1 MINFEQQNYKN
12 HWENVYETKNPD
24 EVSWTQKI
32 PQTSLDLIEEASKDK
47 SSKIIDVGGG
57 DSNLVD
63 FLLEKGFENISVLD
77 ISAKALEKAKER
89 LGNQA
94 ENVEWIATNITEFE
108 PQITYDIWHDRAA
121 FHFLTTE
128 EEIQKYVEI
137 VKNVVS
143 DTLIIG
149 TFSVNGP
156 QKCSGLPIVQYNE
169 DDLKSIFSESFELVK
184 SFTEDHIT
192 PFNTVQNFIFCQ
204 FKKK

>member
-1 MINFEQQNYKN
+1 MINFEQQDYKN

-24 EVSWTQKI
+24 EVRWTQKI

-47 SSKIIDVGGG
+47 SSKIIDIGGG

-77 ISAKALEKAKER
+77 ISSKALEKAKER
-89 LGNQA
+89 LGSLA
-94 ENVEWIATNITEFE
+94 GNVDWIVTNITEFK
-108 PQITYDIWHDRAA
+108 PQTTYDIWHDRAA

-128 EEIQKYVEI
+128 EEIKRYVEI
-137 VKNVVS
+137 VKNAVS

-149 TFSVNGP
+149 TFSINGP

>member
-1 MINFEQQNYKN
+1 MINFEQENYKN
-12 HWENVYETKNPD
+12 HWENVYEIKNPD

-32 PQTSLDLIEEASKDK
+32 PQTSLDLIEKAAKDK
-47 SSKIIDVGGG
+47 SSKIIDIGGG
-57 DSNLVD
+57 DSNLTD
-63 FLLEKGFENISVLD
+63 FLLEKGFKNISVLD

-89 LGNQA
+89 LGTQA
-94 ENVEWIATNITEFE
+94 ENVDWIATNVTEFE
-108 PQITYDIWHDRAA
+108 PNTTYDIWHDRAA
-121 FHFLTTE
+121 FHFLTRE
-128 EEIQKYVEI
+128 DEIKKYAEI
-137 VKNVVS
+137 VKNAVS

-156 QKCSGLPIVQYNE
+156 QKCSGLQISQYDKEKLNA
-169 DDLKSIFSESFELVK
+169 IFSQDFELVK

>member
-1 MINFEQQNYKN
+1 MINFEQQDYKN

-32 PQTSLDLIEEASKDK
+32 PQTSLDLIEETSKGK

-89 LGNQA
+89 LGAQA
-94 ENVEWIATNITEFE
+94 ENVEWITTNIIEFE
-108 PQITYDIWHDRAA
+108 PQTTYDIWHDRAA
-121 FHFLTTE
+121 FHFLTTH
-128 EEIQKYVEI
+128 EEITKYVEI
-137 VKNVVS
+137 VKNAVS

-156 QKCSGLPIVQYNE
+156 QKCSGLPIVQYDE
-169 DDLKSIFSESFELVK
+169 DRLKAIFSKSFELVK

>member
-1 MINFEQQNYKN
+1 MNSEKQNYKD
-12 HWENVYETKNPD
+12 HWQNVYETKNPN

-32 PQTSLDLIEEASKDK
+32 PQTSLDLIEKVSKRK
-47 SSKIIDVGGG
+47 SSKIIDIGGG

-77 ISAKALEKAKER
+77 ISAKALEKAKTR
-89 LGNQA
+89 LETQA
-94 ENVEWIATNITEFE
+94 ENVDWIVTDITEFKTSTE
-108 PQITYDIWHDRAA
+108 YDIWHDRAA
-121 FHFLTTE
+121 FHFLTTQD
-128 EEIQKYVEI
+128 EIKKYIEI
-137 VKNVVS
+137 VRSAVS

-149 TFSVNGP
+149 TFSVDGP
-156 QKCSGLPIVQYNE
+156 QKCSGLPILQYNE
-169 DDLKSIFSESFELVK
+169 ERLKNIFSQDFELVR

>member
-1 MINFEQQNYKN
+1 MINFEQQDYKN

-32 PQTSLDLIEEASKDK
+32 PKTSLDLIEEAAKGK
-47 SSKIIDVGGG
+47 SSKIIDIGGG

-63 FLLEKGFENISVLD
+63 FLLEKEFENISVLD
-77 ISAKALEKAKER
+77 ISSKALEKAKER

-156 QKCSGLPIVQYNE
+156 QKCSGLPIVQYDE
-169 DDLKSIFSESFELVK
+169 DRLKAIFSESFELVK

>member
-1 MINFEQQNYKN
+1 MINFEQQDYKN

-47 SSKIIDVGGG
+47 SSKIIDIGGG
-57 DSNLVD
+57 DSNLTD
-63 FLLEKGFENISVLD
+63 FLLEKGFVNISVLD
-77 ISAKALEKAKER
+77 ISAKALEKAKKR
-89 LGNQA
+89 LGAQA
-94 ENVEWIATNITEFE
+94 ENIDWIATNITEFK
-108 PQITYDIWHDRAA
+108 PNTTYDIWHDRAA
-121 FHFLTTE
+121 FHFLTKE
-128 EEIQKYVEI
+128 EEIKKYAEI
-137 VKNVVS
+137 VKNAVS

-156 QKCSGLPIVQYNE
+156 QKCSGLPIVQYDE
-169 DDLKSIFSESFELVK
+169 DHLKEIFSQSFELVK

>member
-1 MINFEQQNYKN
+1 MNSEKQNYKD
-12 HWENVYETKNPD
+12 HWQNVYETKNPN

-32 PQTSLDLIEEASKDK
+32 PQTSLDLIEKVSKRK
-47 SSKIIDVGGG
+47 SSKIIDIGGG

-77 ISAKALEKAKER
+77 ISAKALEKAKTR
-89 LGNQA
+89 LETQA
-94 ENVEWIATNITEFE
+94 ENVDWLVTDVTEFK
-108 PQITYDIWHDRAA
+108 TNTKYDVWHDRAA

-128 EEIQKYVEI
+128 EEIKKYVEI
-137 VKNVVS
+137 VRSAVS

-149 TFSVNGP
+149 TFSVDGP
-156 QKCSGLPIVQYNE
+156 QKCSGLPILQYNE
-169 DDLKSIFSESFELVK
+169 ERLKNIFSKDFELVR

-192 PFNTVQNFIFCQ
+192 PFNTVQNFIFCH

>member
-1 MINFEQQNYKN
+1 MINFEQQDYKN
-12 HWENVYETKNPD
+12 HWENVYETKNQD

-32 PQTSLDLIEEASKDK
+32 PQTSLDLIEEAAKGK
-47 SSKIIDVGGG
+47 SSKIIDIGGG
-57 DSNLVD
+57 DSNLTD

-77 ISAKALEKAKER
+77 ISEKALKKAKER
-89 LGNQA
+89 LGSQA
-94 ENVEWIATNITEFE
+94 ENIDWIATNITEFE
-108 PQITYDIWHDRAA
+108 PQTTYDIWHDRAA

-128 EEIQKYVEI
+128 EEIKRYVEI
-137 VKNVVS
+137 VKNAVS

-169 DDLKSIFSESFELVK
+169 DDLKAIFSDSFELVK

>member
-1 MINFEQQNYKN
+1 MINFEQQDYKN
-12 HWENVYETKNPD
+12 HWENVYETKNQD

-47 SSKIIDVGGG
+47 SSKIIDIGGG
-57 DSNLVD
+57 DSNLTD
-63 FLLEKGFENISVLD
+63 FLLEKGFENLSVLD
-77 ISAKALEKAKER
+77 ISAKTLEKAKER
-89 LGNQA
+89 LGSQA
-94 ENVEWIATNITEFE
+94 ENIDWIATNITEFE
-108 PQITYDIWHDRAA
+108 PQTMYDIWHDRAA
-121 FHFLTTE
+121 FHFLTTQ
-128 EEIQKYVEI
+128 EEIKKYVEI
-137 VKNVVS
+137 VKNAVS

-169 DDLKSIFSESFELVK
+169 DDLKTIFSESFELMK

-192 PFNTVQNFIFCQ
+192 PFSTVQNFIFCQ

>member
-1 MINFEQQNYKN
+1 MINFEQQDYKN
-12 HWENVYETKNPD
+12 HWENVYETKNQD

-32 PQTSLDLIEEASKDK
+32 PQTSLDLIEEASKGK
-47 SSKIIDVGGG
+47 SSTIIDVGGG

-77 ISAKALEKAKER
+77 ISAKALEKAKTR
-89 LGNQA
+89 LGTQA
-94 ENVEWIATNITEFE
+94 EKVNWITTNITEFK
-108 PQITYDIWHDRAA
+108 PNTTYDIWHDRAA

-128 EEIQKYVEI
+128 EEIKKYAEI
-137 VKNVVS
+137 VKNAVS

-156 QKCSGLPIVQYNE
+156 QKCSGLSIVKYDE
-169 DDLKSIFSESFELVK
+169 DHLKEIFSQSFELVK

>member
-1 MINFEQQNYKN
+1 MINFEQQDYKN

-47 SSKIIDVGGG
+47 SSKIIDIGGG
-57 DSNLVD
+57 DSNLTD

-77 ISAKALEKAKER
+77 ISAKALEKAKTR
-89 LGNQA
+89 LGTQA
-94 ENVEWIATNITEFE
+94 EKVNWITTNITEFK
-108 PQITYDIWHDRAA
+108 PNTTYDIWHDRAA

-128 EEIQKYVEI
+128 EEIKKYAEI
-137 VKNVVS
+137 VKNAVS

-156 QKCSGLPIVQYNE
+156 QKCSGLPIVQYDE
-169 DDLKSIFSESFELVK
+169 GRLKAIFSESFELVK

>member
-47 SSKIIDVGGG
+47 SSKIIDIGGG
-57 DSNLVD
+57 DSNLTD

-77 ISAKALEKAKER
+77 ISAKALEKAKKR
-89 LGNQA
+89 LGAQA
-94 ENVEWIATNITEFE
+94 ENIDWIVTNITEFE
-108 PQITYDIWHDRAA
+108 PQTTYDIWHDRAA

-128 EEIQKYVEI
+128 EEIKKYVEI
-137 VKNVVS
+137 VKNAVS

-149 TFSVNGP
+149 TFSINGP

>member
-1 MINFEQQNYKN
+1 MINFEQQDYKN

-24 EVSWTQKI
+24 EVSWTQKV
-32 PQTSLDLIEEASKDK
+32 PKTSLDLIEETSKGK

-77 ISAKALEKAKER
+77 ISAKALEKAKKR
-89 LGNQA
+89 LRIQA
-94 ENVEWIATNITEFE
+94 ENIDWIATNITEFK
-108 PQITYDIWHDRAA
+108 PNTTYDIWHDRAA

-128 EEIQKYVEI
+128 EEIKKYAEI
-137 VKNVVS
+137 VKNAVS
-143 DTLIIG
+143 DTLIIC

-156 QKCSGLPIVQYNE
+156 QKCSGLSIVQYDE
-169 DDLKSIFSESFELVK
+169 DRLKAIFSESFELVK

>member
-1 MINFEQQNYKN
+1 MINFEQQDYKD

-32 PQTSLDLIEEASKDK
+32 PQTSLELIEEASKDK
-47 SSKIIDVGGG
+47 SSKIIDIGGG
-57 DSNLVD
+57 DSNLTD
-63 FLLEKGFENISVLD
+63 FLLEKGFKDISVLD

-89 LGNQA
+89 LGIQA
-94 ENVEWIATNITEFE
+94 EHVDWIATNITEFE
-108 PQITYDIWHDRAA
+108 PNRTYDIWHDRAA
-121 FHFLTTE
+121 FHFLTTDE
-128 EEIQKYVEI
+128 EVQKYVEI
-137 VKNVVS
+137 VRNTVS

-149 TFSVNGP
+149 TFSVDGP
-156 QKCSGLPIVQYNE
+156 QKCSGLQISQYDKE
-169 DDLKSIFSESFELVK
+169 SLKAVFSPDFELVK